1 MKHSKEI
8 AELLERIEL
17 LEAQLAPKPQAPPER
32 TTANV
37 MREMFGVETD
47 HRGAHV
53 ATAEQIAAHQAHE
66 KEKANTADRASA
78 YAQKWARENG
88 VGFSGPSASP
98 EAIAAVME
106 AQRRE
111 HHDAVT
117 SQNSYRQDPHD
128 E

>member
-1 MKHSKEI
+1 MKHSKAI
-8 AELLERIEL
+8 AELLERIEQ

-37 MREMFGVETD
+37 LKDLYGIETD
-47 HRGAHV
+47 PRGAIV
-53 ATAEQIAAHQAHE
+53 ATAGEIAAHQAHE
-66 KEKANTADRASA
+66 KEKADTADRASA